1 MAPGALNTSYLASG
15 GSEAVDTAIKLA
27 RQYHL
32 ERGNTRKH
40 MVISR
45 WESYHGMTLGALSV
59 AGGAGSRDKFT
70 PLLLQWPHIRQP
82 SDYGRPLR
90 MTFKDY
96 AVQCAQELEEA
107 IHYARPDN
115 VAAYIATPI
124 GAGEDYG
131 LMPPPEY
138 WQTVRDIC
146 SRYDVLLITD
156 EVVTGFGRTGRWFGM
171 EHF

>member
-1 MAPGALNTSYLASG
+1 
-15 GSEAVDTAIKLA
+15 
-27 RQYHL
+27 
-32 ERGNTRKH
+32 
-40 MVISR
+40 
-45 WESYHGMTLGALSV
+45 
-59 AGGAGSRDKFT
+59 
-70 PLLLQWPHIRQP
+70 
-82 SDYGRPLR
+82 

-171 EHF
+171 EHFEVEADIMVTAKGISSMYAPLAAVTVSDEVNEPFAEGGAAFVHGFTNGGHPVASAAGLAVIDVLEEDGLIKGPAGLSLGPA